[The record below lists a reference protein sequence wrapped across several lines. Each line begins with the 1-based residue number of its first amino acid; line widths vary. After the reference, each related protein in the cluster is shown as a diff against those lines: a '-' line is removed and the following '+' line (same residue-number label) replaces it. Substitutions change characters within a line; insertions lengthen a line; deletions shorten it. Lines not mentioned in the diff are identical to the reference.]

1 VIQVRPSQFLITEFE
16 KPSGRNNLLKIEQKE
31 LENRQVEITVEVPEE
46 MVAKAMQ
53 KTARHLSK
61 QVKIPGFRPGK
72 APYDVIVGRLGED
85 AIFEEA
91 LDTLGQDVYTQALE
105 EAELNPVST
114 GSFNDIISRDPLV
127 LQYTVPLHP
136 VVELGT
142 YEDLRLDFSEPEITK
157 EAEQEVLTM
166 LQQSRAVIE
175 PVDRPAQLSDLVVV
189 DLHGTLVPT
198 EDDPDEEDL
207 ELTHEH
213 GINLLISEETDY
225 PFAGIHEHLIGL
237 ESGKEVVIKHAFPD
251 DDKYETLQGRT
262 AEFALNCLDVKSRE
276 LPELSD
282 ELAAEIGEFESLED
296 MRKRI
301 QEDLLNNARKNALD
315 EFNRKVIEEIVE
327 QAEILYPP
335 VLLEEEITDMLQEV
349 DRSFR
354 QRNFSLTD
362 QLKLEN
368 KTVQEFRDE
377 IKPDAEARL
386 NRSLVLGK
394 IVEDQKISVKD
405 AEINSEITQLRAQFP
420 QTNNDIEQLLNHPVQ
435 RHRIELD
442 LLTQKAVERI
452 SLIARGEYNPDE
464 QPEEQASEGTDAEQ
478 KTAEEESAA
487 DISTE
492 ETPGDKPAENSE
504 TDSADTGVSNPVD
517 SAEIDEGN
525 ETSEKDNPASK

>member
-1 VIQVRPSQFLITEFE
+1 M
-16 KPSGRNNLLKIEQKE
+16 KIEQKE
-31 LENRQVEITVEVPEE
+31 LENRQVEITVEVPDE
-46 MVAKAMQ
+46 MVEKAMQ
-53 KTARHLSK
+53 KTARKLSK

-72 APYDVIVGRLGED
+72 APYDVIVGRLGEE

-91 LDTLGQDVYTQALE
+91 LDTLGQDVYTQALD
-105 EAELNPVST
+105 EAEINPVST
-114 GSFNDIISRDPLV
+114 GSFNDIISRKPLV

-142 YEDLRLDFSEPEITK
+142 YQDLRIDFTEPEITE

-166 LQQSRAVIE
+166 LRQSRAVIE

-198 EDDPDEEDL
+198 SDDPNDEDL

-237 ESGKEVVIKHAFPD
+237 ESGKEIVIKHTFPD
-251 DDKYETLQGRT
+251 DDKYDTLQGRV
-262 AEFALNCLDVKSRE
+262 AEFTFKCLDVKSRE

-282 ELAAEIGEFESLED
+282 ELAAEIGEFENLQD
-296 MRKRI
+296 MRGRI
-301 QEDLLNNARKNALD
+301 REDLLNNARKNALD
-315 EFNRKVIEEIVE
+315 EYNRKVIEEIVE
-327 QAEILYPP
+327 QAEINYPP
-335 VLLEEEITDMLQEV
+335 VLLDEEITDMLQEV

-368 KTVQEFRDE
+368 KTIQEFRDE

-386 NRSLVLGK
+386 KRSLVLGK
-394 IVEDQKISVKD
+394 IVEDQKISVDD

-452 SLIARGEYNPDE
+452 SLIARGQFNPDDQE
-464 QPEEQASEGTDAEQ
+464 VGMATVDPDNGEAAAEDEASVV
-478 KTAEEESAA
+478 ES
-487 DISTE
+487 STG
-492 ETPGDKPAENSE
+492 ETPEKKKTKKTKTS
-504 TDSADTGVSNPVD
+504 SADTDVSESTV
-517 SAEIDEGN
+517 SGGMDEEN
-525 ETSEKDNPASK
+525 ATSEEEDPASE

>member
-1 VIQVRPSQFLITEFE
+1 M
-16 KPSGRNNLLKIEQKE
+16 KIEQKE
-31 LENRQVEITVEVPEE
+31 LENRQVEITVEVPDE
-46 MVAKAMQ
+46 MVDKAMQ

-61 QVKIPGFRPGK
+61 RVKIPGFRPGK

-91 LDTLGQDVYTQALE
+91 LDTLGQDVYTQALD
-105 EAELNPVST
+105 EAEINPVST

-142 YEDLRLDFSEPEITK
+142 YQDLRIDFTEPEITD

-198 EDDPDEEDL
+198 GDEPDDEDL

-237 ESGKEVVIKHAFPD
+237 ESGKEIVIKHTFPD
-251 DDKYETLQGRT
+251 DDKYETLQGRI
-262 AEFALNCLDVKSRE
+262 AEFTFKCLDVKSRE

-282 ELAAEIGEFESLED
+282 ELAAEIGEFENLQD
-296 MRKRI
+296 MRGRI
-301 QEDLLNNARKNALD
+301 REDLLNNARKNALD
-315 EFNRKVIEEIVE
+315 EYNRKVIEEIVE
-327 QAEILYPP
+327 QAEINFPP
-335 VLLEEEITDMLQEV
+335 VLLDEEITDMLQEV

-368 KTVQEFRDE
+368 RTIQEFRDE

-386 NRSLVLGK
+386 KRSLVLGK
-394 IVEDQKISVKD
+394 IVEDQKISVDD

-420 QTNNDIEQLLNHPVQ
+420 QTNKDIEQLLNHPAQ

-452 SLIARGEYNPDE
+452 SLIARGQFNPDE
-464 QPEEQASEGTDAEQ
+464 Q
-478 KTAEEESAA
+478 EEEMASKDSDKGEAA
-487 DISTE
+487 AGEASVE
-492 ETPGDKPAENSE
+492 ESSKGETPGKKKTKKTKTS
-504 TDSADTGVSNPVD
+504 SADTDVSESTV
-517 SAEIDEGN
+517 SGGMDEEN
-525 ETSEKDNPASK
+525 ATSEEEDPASE